1 MEKKN
6 QINLAM
12 DGKEIVCEPGKTI
25 LTVARDNNIEIP
37 TLCYDPRLEPYGSC
51 LLCVVEVEG
60 IDKLLL
66 SCTTEVRD
74 GMIIKTNNEK
84 IYKARKNALELLLSN
99 HFADC
104 RGPCYEKCPADVNPQ
119 GYLALANA
127 GKYKE
132 ALELIRETN
141 PFPLVCG
148 RICVR
153 YCEAACRRKDVDSP
167 VGINFVKRYVADL
180 ESDHLERPTIPQ
192 HNGHKVA
199 IVGGGPGGLSCA
211 YFLAKRGYKIKI
223 FDAHPKLGGMLRYG
237 IPDYRLPQN
246 MLDKE
251 IQYIVD
257 HGIDVQTN
265 ARLGKDFS
273 LDDLKKEGFDS
284 IFVALGAQKA
294 KKMGI
299 EKEENEGVIGGVDFL
314 EKVKKQGPPEL
325 KGHVVV
331 VGGGNTAIDAAR
343 TALRCKASKVSIL
356 YRRTRHEMPADEVEI
371 EDALAEGVEIEF
383 LVAPLGVIAE
393 NGRVKSLR
401 CQKMELG
408 EPDASGRRRPV
419 PVEGSEYDVICN
431 TIIAAIGQDSDLTGI
446 KGNAL
451 GDLKATKWDTIV
463 ADEKTFA
470 TTIKGVFAGGDVVSG
485 PAAAIDAIGAG
496 RKAAMV
502 IDRYIQ
508 TGEILPAASEF
519 LSSKTNLGEIPKSY
533 FESFAKIDRSSM
545 QQVDAEI
552 RVNNFD
558 EGDKGIA
565 PGAVHTETSRCLFC
579 GCSDLF
585 TCELKKFAG
594 EYDVNQKRYGG
605 TVKKLKVDD
614 RHPYILLDPNK
625 CILCGK
631 CVRTC
636 DMLLGLSALGYIN
649 RGYDMVVRP
658 SMEKPLQDTT
668 CIACGNCIETC
679 PTGAI
684 SFNHPFERPW
694 PQNPLQLESVCNYC
708 GIGCNIVYNKKDD
721 DFWNVTA
728 KKESR
733 YINGELCMRG
743 RFGHRHIIK
752 ENRLYEP
759 KVRDGNKLKATNLE
773 YAIKHAASG
782 LKAVYEKYGPDALGF
797 FVSPKATNEEIFMV
811 QKLARDVFNSNNIA
825 SLYDLTCTDDNGD
838 LYAAFGVTASTL
850 PFRHV
855 KDADVIVML
864 NSNVTEDN
872 PVLSFDIKRAARKG
886 AELISISSMELEINN
901 FATLWLDTRRGTNTM
916 LLNAAISEIIK
927 HERFDAAEVNK
938 RADNFSE
945 FKNQPSISLSR
956 AAEIT
961 GVDKYKIQRFADIVS
976 DPDKN
981 VVFVY
986 NGGSLLEK
994 SPGDLQAIANLLLLT
1009 GKIGKDNNGLILTHE
1024 HSNYQGHRDL
1034 CATPSAARENN
1045 KLSRKST
1052 LRGARSFPELRDL
1065 MLNGTIKGF
1074 LIFGEDFAIN
1084 TEYAAL
1090 LTQAEHVVVVDMFQT
1105 ETTNFAH
1112 TTIPGSAYAES
1123 EGSVTSQDRRVQA
1136 FTRVFDPPAGKTGVE
1151 ILSALYAQASGKPAL
1166 TIETIRSEIAELN
1179 PLYKKITEIGERGSF
1194 CWNETATGGALLF
1207 STGFLT
1213 ENRKANFI
1221 VGAQSQKPMRREVLC
1236 FSPIDKIYQIN
1247 RYQLL
1252 SSTKGDNQ
1260 NATAV
1265 L

>member
-1 MEKKN
+1 MEKRN
-6 QINLAM
+6 QIKLAI
-12 DGKEIVCEPGKTI
+12 DGKEIICEPGKTI
-25 LTVARDNNIEIP
+25 LTVARENDIEIP

-60 IDKLLL
+60 TDKLLL
-66 SCTTEVRD
+66 SCTTEARA

-153 YCEAACRRKDVDSP
+153 YCEGACRRKDVDSP
-167 VGINFVKRYVADL
+167 VAINFVKRYVADL
-180 ESDHLERPTIPQ
+180 ESDHLERPIIPQ
-192 HNGHKVA
+192 RNGHKVA

-265 ARLGKDFS
+265 ARLGKDFC
-273 LDDLKKEGFDS
+273 LDDLKKEGFES

-299 EKEENEGVIGGVDFL
+299 EREETEGVIGGVDFL
-314 EKVKKQGPPEL
+314 ERVKKQGPPEF
-325 KGHVVV
+325 KGHVVI

-343 TALRCKASKVSIL
+343 TALRCNASKVSVL

-383 LVAPLGVIAE
+383 LVAPLEVIAE
-393 NGRVKSLR
+393 NGRVKSLH

-431 TIIAAIGQDSDLTGI
+431 TIIAAIGQDIDLTGT

-508 TGEILPAASEF
+508 TGEILPATSEF
-519 LSSKTNLGEIPKSY
+519 LSNKTNLGEIPKSY
-533 FESFAKIDRSSM
+533 FESFEKVDRSSM
-545 QQVDAEI
+545 HQVDAEI

-558 EGDKGIA
+558 EVDKGIA
-565 PGAVHTETSRCLFC
+565 PGAVHTETARCLFC
-579 GCSDLF
+579 GCSDIF
-585 TCELKKFAG
+585 TCELKSVAG
-594 EYDVNQKRYGG
+594 EYDINQKRFGG

-694 PQNPLQLESVCNYC
+694 PQNPSHLESVCNYC
-708 GIGCNIVYNKKDD
+708 GIGCNIVFNKKDD

-733 YINGELCMRG
+733 YIKGELCMRG
-743 RFGHRHIIK
+743 RFGHRHIIR
-752 ENRLYEP
+752 ENRLSEP
-759 KVRDGNKLKATNLE
+759 KVRDGNKQKATNLE
-773 YAIKHAASG
+773 YAINHAANG

-811 QKLARDVFNSNNIA
+811 QKIARDVFNSNNIA
-825 SLYDLTCTDDNGD
+825 SLYDLTSTDDDGD
-838 LYAAFGVTASTL
+838 LYAAFGITASTL
-850 PFRHV
+850 PLRQV

-938 RADNFSE
+938 RANNFSE
-945 FKNQPSISLSR
+945 FKNQHSISLSR

-961 GVDKYKIQRFADIVS
+961 GVDKYKIQQFADIVS
-976 DPDKN
+976 EPDKN

-994 SPGDLQAIANLLLLT
+994 SAGDLQAIANLLLLT
-1009 GKIGKDNNGLILTHE
+1009 GKIGKDNNGLMFTHE

-1034 CATPSAARENN
+1034 CATPYAVRENN
-1045 KLSRKST
+1045 KLSNKST
-1052 LRGARSFPELRDL
+1052 LRGARSFSELRDL

-1123 EGSVTSQDRRVQA
+1123 EGSITSQDRRVQA

-1151 ILSALYAQASGKPAL
+1151 MLSALYAQASGKPAL
-1166 TIETIRSEIAELN
+1166 SIETIRSEIAELN
-1179 PLYKKITEIGERGSF
+1179 PLYKKITEIGERSSF

-1207 STGFLT
+1207 ATGFLT

-1221 VGAQSQKPMRREVLC
+1221 VGTQSQKPMRREMLC
-1236 FSPIDKIYQIN
+1236 FSPIDKIYQVN

-1252 SSTKGDNQ
+1252 SSAKGDNQ
-1260 NATAV
+1260 NSAAV